1 MVFLYANYSPV
12 TDVHKH
18 LYVHGRALQFALC
31 GGGRVYIC
39 VYKCV
44 WYVWCCTVHNYVE
57 VHCVCVHV
65 YSTLCL
71 CTCVPNVEDSGD
83 AGVCMF
89 VLTWVSYED
98 YIGLHGWNNPSS
110 A

>member
-1 MVFLYANYSPV
+1 MPTIAQLLTCTNTYTYMGAHCNLHCVV
-12 TDVHKH
+12 VVECI
-18 LYVHGRALQFALC
+18 YV
-31 GGGRVYIC
+31 RVYE
-39 VYKCV
+39 CV